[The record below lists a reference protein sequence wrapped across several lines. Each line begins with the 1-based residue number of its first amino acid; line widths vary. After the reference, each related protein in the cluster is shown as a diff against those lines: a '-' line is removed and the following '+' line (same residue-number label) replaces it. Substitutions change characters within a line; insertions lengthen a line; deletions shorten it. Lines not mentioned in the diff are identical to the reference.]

1 MKNKFIKFSIIIF
14 FIICI
19 FISYLSFFGIK
30 TDKFNNLIT
39 EKIEKN
45 ENLKIKLNDVF
56 FKFDLANFEFNLSTS
71 NTNIKYFND
80 EIKLSSAKATVSLN
94 NFISRNFLIKK
105 IVIESKQN
113 EIKKITNII
122 KSHHQNLHTV
132 LLNKIVNNGK
142 VKFIAKINF
151 NEDGKIND
159 DFLISGE
166 IIDLDINSFSKN
178 SLIANLLFKIEKN
191 KFIFQKFNIK
201 YGDNKIKSDQINV
214 LNVEN
219 DTYNISGD
227 FVGENINIEP
237 DVLNKLYPNIFK
249 FLIKQKFVINS
260 KGNFSFDINNKF
272 KFSNIS
278 INNNINLNKL
288 DYEVNNTQI
297 KELFNIDK
305 KINLINHNIQISFKG
320 DPNKKLEKNYLNIN
334 GEGNIFFD
342 NKEDYIT
349 YSYNNQKQI
358 NNIKLKLDLKKNEVI
373 INILNFIKPKNEKS
387 ELNINFSF
395 KDLNNIIFKDI
406 AFIHKENKF
415 NIKDLE
421 LINKKIKGLRILN
434 FKYVNLSKNVID
446 INLIKKNKD
455 YKIYGKS
462 FDGSKIL
469 DKILEGNDSK
479 NLIYNLNSKI
489 YIDIEKFFIDPKNYV
504 KIKNGQIKYN
514 KNEIENLSISSIFPN
529 NKELFINIFLRNDEK
544 VTIITSDYPRP
555 IIKRYK
561 FIKGFEEGF
570 LNFKSI
576 KKKEISKSILVIDNF
591 KVKEMPVLA
600 RLLTL
605 ASLQGIADIMTGE
618 GIRFTDFEMK
628 FSKEK
633 NVMNIEE
640 IYAIGPAI
648 SVLMNGYIVDNE
660 LVSLRGTLVPATT
673 INRSISSIP
682 ILGDILVGKKVGEGV
697 FGVSFKIKGPP
708 KELKTTVNP
717 IKTLTPRFITRT
729 LEKIKGN

>member
-591 KVKEMPVLA
+591 KVKEMPILA

>member
-1 MKNKFIKFSIIIF
+1 M
-14 FIICI
+14 
-19 FISYLSFFGIK
+19 
-30 TDKFNNLIT
+30 
-39 EKIEKN
+39 
-45 ENLKIKLNDVF
+45 
-56 FKFDLANFEFNLSTS
+56 
-71 NTNIKYFND
+71 
-80 EIKLSSAKATVSLN
+80 
-94 NFISRNFLIKK
+94 
-105 IVIESKQN
+105 
-113 EIKKITNII
+113 
-122 KSHHQNLHTV
+122 
-132 LLNKIVNNGK
+132 
-142 VKFIAKINF
+142 
-151 NEDGKIND
+151 
-159 DFLISGE
+159 
-166 IIDLDINSFSKN
+166 
-178 SLIANLLFKIEKN
+178 
-191 KFIFQKFNIK
+191 
-201 YGDNKIKSDQINV
+201 
-214 LNVEN
+214 
-219 DTYNISGD
+219 
-227 FVGENINIEP
+227 
-237 DVLNKLYPNIFK
+237 
-249 FLIKQKFVINS
+249 
-260 KGNFSFDINNKF
+260 
-272 KFSNIS
+272 
-278 INNNINLNKL
+278 NKL

>member
-39 EKIEKN
+39 DKIEKN

-288 DYEVNNTQI
+288 DYEVNNAQI

-479 NLIYNLNSKI
+479 NLIHNLNSKI

-544 VTIITSDYPRP
+544 VTIIKSDYPRP

>member
-1 MKNKFIKFSIIIF
+1 M
-14 FIICI
+14 CI

-71 NTNIKYFND
+71 NTYIKYFND
-80 EIKLSSAKATVSLN
+80 EIKLSNAKATVSLN

>member
-132 LLNKIVNNGK
+132 LLNKIVNNGQ

-159 DFLISGE
+159 DFLITGE

-191 KFIFQKFNIK
+191 KFIFQKFFIK

-469 DKILEGNDSK
+469 DKILEGDDSK
-479 NLIYNLNSKI
+479 NLIHNLNSKI

>member
-1 MKNKFIKFSIIIF
+1 M
-14 FIICI
+14 
-19 FISYLSFFGIK
+19 
-30 TDKFNNLIT
+30 
-39 EKIEKN
+39 
-45 ENLKIKLNDVF
+45 
-56 FKFDLANFEFNLSTS
+56 
-71 NTNIKYFND
+71 
-80 EIKLSSAKATVSLN
+80 
-94 NFISRNFLIKK
+94 
-105 IVIESKQN
+105 
-113 EIKKITNII
+113 
-122 KSHHQNLHTV
+122 
-132 LLNKIVNNGK
+132 
-142 VKFIAKINF
+142 
-151 NEDGKIND
+151 
-159 DFLISGE
+159 
-166 IIDLDINSFSKN
+166 
-178 SLIANLLFKIEKN
+178 
-191 KFIFQKFNIK
+191 
-201 YGDNKIKSDQINV
+201 
-214 LNVEN
+214 
-219 DTYNISGD
+219 
-227 FVGENINIEP
+227 
-237 DVLNKLYPNIFK
+237 
-249 FLIKQKFVINS
+249 
-260 KGNFSFDINNKF
+260 
-272 KFSNIS
+272 
-278 INNNINLNKL
+278 NKL

-342 NKEDYIT
+342 NKEDYIK

-479 NLIYNLNSKI
+479 NLIHNLNSKI

-570 LNFKSI
+570 LNFKYI

-708 KELKTTVNP
+708 KELNNDSKSY
-717 IKTLTPRFITRT
+717 
-729 LEKIKGN
+729 

>member
-56 FKFDLANFEFNLSTS
+56 FKFDLVNFEFNLSTS

>member
-1 MKNKFIKFSIIIF
+1 M
-14 FIICI
+14 
-19 FISYLSFFGIK
+19 
-30 TDKFNNLIT
+30 
-39 EKIEKN
+39 
-45 ENLKIKLNDVF
+45 
-56 FKFDLANFEFNLSTS
+56 
-71 NTNIKYFND
+71 
-80 EIKLSSAKATVSLN
+80 
-94 NFISRNFLIKK
+94 
-105 IVIESKQN
+105 
-113 EIKKITNII
+113 
-122 KSHHQNLHTV
+122 
-132 LLNKIVNNGK
+132 
-142 VKFIAKINF
+142 
-151 NEDGKIND
+151 
-159 DFLISGE
+159 
-166 IIDLDINSFSKN
+166 
-178 SLIANLLFKIEKN
+178 
-191 KFIFQKFNIK
+191 
-201 YGDNKIKSDQINV
+201 
-214 LNVEN
+214 
-219 DTYNISGD
+219 
-227 FVGENINIEP
+227 
-237 DVLNKLYPNIFK
+237 
-249 FLIKQKFVINS
+249 
-260 KGNFSFDINNKF
+260 
-272 KFSNIS
+272 
-278 INNNINLNKL
+278 
-288 DYEVNNTQI
+288 
-297 KELFNIDK
+297 
-305 KINLINHNIQISFKG
+305 
-320 DPNKKLEKNYLNIN
+320 
-334 GEGNIFFD
+334 
-342 NKEDYIT
+342 
-349 YSYNNQKQI
+349 
-358 NNIKLKLDLKKNEVI
+358 
-373 INILNFIKPKNEKS
+373 
-387 ELNINFSF
+387 
-395 KDLNNIIFKDI
+395 
-406 AFIHKENKF
+406 
-415 NIKDLE
+415 
-421 LINKKIKGLRILN
+421 
-434 FKYVNLSKNVID
+434 
-446 INLIKKNKD
+446 
-455 YKIYGKS
+455 
-462 FDGSKIL
+462 
-469 DKILEGNDSK
+469 
-479 NLIYNLNSKI
+479 NSKI

-529 NKELFINIFLRNDEK
+529 NKELFINIFIRNDEK

-591 KVKEMPVLA
+591 KVKEMPILA

>member
-159 DFLISGE
+159 DFLITGE

-434 FKYVNLSKNVID
+434 FKYVNLSKNAID

-591 KVKEMPVLA
+591 KVKEMPILA

>member
-576 KKKEISKSILVIDNF
+576 KKKRNF
-591 KVKEMPVLA
+591 
-600 RLLTL
+600 
-605 ASLQGIADIMTGE
+605 Q
-618 GIRFTDFEMK
+618 
-628 FSKEK
+628 
-633 NVMNIEE
+633 
-640 IYAIGPAI
+640 IY
-648 SVLMNGYIVDNE
+648 
-660 LVSLRGTLVPATT
+660 
-673 INRSISSIP
+673 
-682 ILGDILVGKKVGEGV
+682 
-697 FGVSFKIKGPP
+697 FG
-708 KELKTTVNP
+708 N
-717 IKTLTPRFITRT
+717 
-729 LEKIKGN
+729 

>member
-159 DFLISGE
+159 DFLITGE

-591 KVKEMPVLA
+591 KVKEMPILA

>member
-446 INLIKKNKD
+446 MNLIKKNKD

>member
-159 DFLISGE
+159 DFLITGE

-227 FVGENINIEP
+227 FLGENINIEP

-446 INLIKKNKD
+446 MNLIKKNKD

-529 NKELFINIFLRNDEK
+529 NKELFINISLRNDEK
-544 VTIITSDYPRP
+544 ITIITSDYPRP

>member
-288 DYEVNNTQI
+288 DYEVNNNQI

-320 DPNKKLEKNYLNIN
+320 DPNKKLEKNYLNID

>member
-159 DFLISGE
+159 DFLITGE

-446 INLIKKNKD
+446 MNLIKKNKD

-529 NKELFINIFLRNDEK
+529 NKELFINIFIRNDEK

>member
-227 FVGENINIEP
+227 FLGENINIEP

>member
-297 KELFNIDK
+297 KGLFNIDK

-591 KVKEMPVLA
+591 KVKEMPILA

>member
-1 MKNKFIKFSIIIF
+1 M
-14 FIICI
+14 
-19 FISYLSFFGIK
+19 
-30 TDKFNNLIT
+30 
-39 EKIEKN
+39 
-45 ENLKIKLNDVF
+45 
-56 FKFDLANFEFNLSTS
+56 
-71 NTNIKYFND
+71 
-80 EIKLSSAKATVSLN
+80 
-94 NFISRNFLIKK
+94 
-105 IVIESKQN
+105 
-113 EIKKITNII
+113 
-122 KSHHQNLHTV
+122 

-288 DYEVNNTQI
+288 DYEVNNNQI

-320 DPNKKLEKNYLNIN
+320 DPNKKLEKNYLNID

>member
-1 MKNKFIKFSIIIF
+1 M
-14 FIICI
+14 CI

-80 EIKLSSAKATVSLN
+80 EIKLSNAKATVSLN

>member
-30 TDKFNNLIT
+30 TNKFNNLIT

-56 FKFDLANFEFNLSTS
+56 FKFDLANFEFNLSTL

>member
-297 KELFNIDK
+297 KGLFNIDK

-320 DPNKKLEKNYLNIN
+320 DPNKKLEKNYLNID

>member
-446 INLIKKNKD
+446 MNLIKKNKD

-591 KVKEMPVLA
+591 KVKEMPILA

>member
-30 TDKFNNLIT
+30 TNKFNNLIT

>member
-529 NKELFINIFLRNDEK
+529 NKELFINIFIRNDEK

>member
-159 DFLISGE
+159 DFLITGE

>member
-288 DYEVNNTQI
+288 DYEVNNNQI

>member
-288 DYEVNNTQI
+288 DYEVNNAQI

-529 NKELFINIFLRNDEK
+529 NKELFINIFIRNDEK

>member
-159 DFLISGE
+159 DFLITGE

-288 DYEVNNTQI
+288 DYEVNNAQI

-334 GEGNIFFD
+334 GEGNIFFN